1 MNAAELT
8 FGTRSEIR
16 GNRLLPT
23 RLADILAA
31 MSATEAAS
39 ALARN
44 SRTLALVAGPAAF
57 LILWLHPPGG
67 LGGPSA
73 GVLAVG
79 AWMAIWWI
87 TECLPLAVTALL
99 PVAVFPL
106 LGVTTV
112 RQATAP
118 FANEVVFLYLGGFM
132 IAAALQRWRA
142 HERIALAVIAKVGTD
157 SRRLVLGVM
166 LATAFVSMWISNTAT
181 AAMMYPIAL
190 AIGALYGEGP
200 AARSQRIALLL
211 GVAFAASIGGMATL
225 IGTPPNLILAG
236 AAKELLGVSIDFFAF
251 LTYGLPAALLILPIC
266 WVLLVMVFH
275 RERITLGEAGRAALA
290 TRRAALGALRGGERA
305 TLLLFIAV
313 AVAWFFREPKVIG
326 GVTIFGLT
334 SIIPGLSD
342 AGVAVIA
349 AIALFLIPAR
359 GAPGGPRALLTW
371 HEAREIPWDVL
382 LLFGGGLSLA
392 AAMESS
398 GLATSIGGWMSGLQ
412 GLPLPLV
419 LLGVSV
425 GTVIISELAS
435 NAATASMGMPIAVA
449 LAAALHQP
457 PMLLMLVIGLSA
469 SVGYALPMAT
479 PPNAIV
485 FGGGEMT
492 VRDMARAGLA
502 LDAVGILVVVAVMLA
517 RF

>member
-1 MNAAELT
+1 MSAPLTAPAPAAI
-8 FGTRSEIR
+8 TRH
-16 GNRLLPT
+16 
-23 RLADILAA
+23 LALAA
-31 MSATEAAS
+31 GPVVF
-39 ALARN
+39 
-44 SRTLALVAGPAAF
+44 LAL
-57 LILWLHPPGG
+57 WLFPPGG
-67 LGGPSA
+67 LSGASA
-73 GVLAVG
+73 GVLALG

-99 PVAVFPL
+99 PIAVFPL
-106 LGVTTV
+106 LDVMTV

-118 FANEVVFLYLGGFM
+118 FANEVVFLYLGGFL
-132 IAAALQRWRA
+132 IAAALQQWRA
-142 HERIALAVIAKVGTD
+142 HERIALAVIGKVGTD

-190 AIGALYGEGP
+190 AIGSLYGSGP

-236 AAKELLGVSIDFFAF
+236 AAKELLGVSIDFFEF
-251 LTYGLPAALLILPIC
+251 LTYGLPAAVLILPTC
-266 WVLLVMVFH
+266 WALLVFVFH
-275 RERITLGEAGRAALA
+275 RERISLDATGRAALDA
-290 TRRAALGALRGGERA
+290 RRSALGALAGGERA
-305 TLLLFIAV
+305 TLVVFVLV

-334 SIIPGLSD
+334 TLLPGLTD
-342 AGVAVIA
+342 AGVAVVA
-349 AIALFLIPAR
+349 AIALFVIPGR
-359 GAPGGPRALLTW
+359 DTSGGPTRPLLTW
-371 HEAREIPWDVL
+371 REAREIPWDVL

-398 GLATSIGGWMSGLQ
+398 GLATAIGGWMSGLQ

-449 LAAALHQP
+449 LAAALGQP

-502 LDAVGILVVVAVMLA
+502 LDAVGILVVVGVMLA